1 MKKETILISVVSLV
15 SFLLIL
21 LPIYQLTNTYRSL
34 QQINQTVPLSEE
46 VLRIALI
53 SPAIS
58 DPYWE
63 EVQSGIQQ
71 VVNKKDVILEVHGG
85 YRRNAS
91 EMAKDLRKAI
101 SAKVD
106 GIIAMG
112 VDDPNFIQAIK
123 QATESGIPVILVG
136 VDVPDSLR
144 KMYVGSDHVS
154 AGRILGDKVRV
165 DLSKKSTST
174 IGIIGHTSDRTM
186 QMLRIRG
193 LEESLTGRKGI
204 HLVKQVYAP
213 HEGHETMQTMNQ
225 TNDLLNR
232 VPNLDSIV
240 VLNGEELESVT
251 RVIQQRIGS
260 EEIQVYTFQDAPKVA
275 NLFGK
280 GKVQAMVVDDP
291 QKIGTESMKHLLS
304 WIRGEE
310 LPLPSHS
317 YTEINLLTPM
327 ERRFRDEKH

>member
-1 MKKETILISVVSLV
+1 MKKETILISTVSFI

-34 QQINQTVPLSEE
+34 QQVNRTVTLSEK
-46 VLRIALI
+46 VLRIAWI
-53 SPAIS
+53 SPAIG

-63 EVQSGIQQ
+63 EVQSGIQE
-71 VVNKKDVILEVHGG
+71 VVNKDEVIVEVHGG
-85 YRRNAS
+85 YRRNTS
-91 EMAKDLRKAI
+91 EMVKDLQMAI

-112 VDDPNFIQAIK
+112 IDDPNFIQAVK

-136 VDVPDSLR
+136 VDVPNSLR
-144 KMYVGSDHVS
+144 KMYVGADHIS

-165 DLSKKSTST
+165 DLTKKSTST

-186 QMLRIRG
+186 QMLRIQG
-193 LEESLTGRKGI
+193 LEKSLMGQQGVQV
-204 HLVKQVYAP
+204 VKQIYTP
-213 HEGHETMQTMNQ
+213 NEGHKAMQTMNQ

-232 VPNLDSIV
+232 IPNLDSIV
-240 VLNGEELESVT
+240 VLNGEELEAVT
-251 RVIQQRIGS
+251 RVIQQRVGL
-260 EEIQVYTFQDAPKVA
+260 EKIQVYTFQDAPKVVD
-275 NLFGK
+275 LFWK

-291 QKIGTESMKHLLS
+291 RKIGTESMKNLLS
-304 WIRGEE
+304 WISGKK
-310 LPLPSHS
+310 LPLPSYS
-317 YTEINLLTPM
+317 FTETNLLTPI